1 MVIVV
6 PINAATAER
15 ISMKFEK
22 YRDRYMTDRVQ
33 KLAAYKSEQT
43 HIEGLEWIYF
53 IIQRVLQQ
61 PPTP

>member
-43 HIEGLEWIYF
+43 HLEGLE
-53 IIQRVLQQ
+53 
-61 PPTP
+61 